1 MLVTKLVLTAILLIG
16 VINPAFSIRISEV
29 WKLGRKPPTEKVY
42 KFTRI
47 YSIVAIALVWILL

>member
-1 MLVTKLVLTAILLIG
+1 MLVVKLILTAILLIG

-29 WKLGRKPPTEKVY
+29 WKLGRKPPTEKLY

-47 YSIVAIALVWILL
+47 YSIIAIVLVWILM

>member
-42 KFTRI
+42 KVTRI
-47 YSIVAIALVWILL
+47 YSIIAIALVWILL